1 MSQTASPAGEYLSEQ
16 ALTQWAH
23 AISHVAGHYRVVCS
37 PGTIQANAPWF
48 KDKTRVPALTQL
60 SRQAGLSFH
69 LLGNTEKAISQW
81 RLPVVVDLASGQ
93 IAVIEQF
100 DGDDT
105 VDICYF
111 DDERHTNR
119 QSLSKLLP
127 EIRFVA
133 ALRPLSALKD
143 SRVDAY
149 ISRFSPDW
157 MKELIM
163 LDVRP
168 YGPVMLAAFWVN
180 VLSLAGI
187 LFSMQ
192 VYDRVIPAQSYP
204 TLYVLATGVLIAVVF
219 GFILKVTRSN
229 IMDVLGKRADMRI
242 SDRVFSHA
250 LRLRN
255 SAVPR
260 STGSFISQL
269 RELEQ
274 IREMITSS
282 TISTIVDLPFF
293 LLFVGVLAIIAPQL
307 AWIAPVAAIVMVLPG
322 LLLQKK
328 LATLANQAAHES
340 TLRNA
345 VLVESVQGLEDIKL
359 MQAENRFLQQWNS
372 YIRITAESGLK
383 TRELTQGLISWGI
396 TIQSLVF
403 VVVVLFGAP
412 LVIEGEMTTGA
423 MVAASMLASRMIAP
437 MANLCGVLARWQ
449 QVKAA
454 KQGLDS
460 IMQLP
465 VETQRDENFIH
476 KDIFHGHY
484 LFESAQFKYHS
495 EDPRIP
501 LRIARLEIQRG
512 ERIAVLGRNGAG
524 KSTLLQALA
533 GGVDLA
539 SGEARLDD
547 LAMTQID
554 MADLRRNIG
563 FLSQNARLFYGTLRE
578 NLTLGAPHASDDA
591 IFEALEVS
599 GASNFVKHLPK
610 GLDHPI
616 MEGGS
621 GLSGG
626 QRQSILLARML
637 LRSPNIVL
645 LDEPTASLDDHTE
658 HEFIQRLNQWLGH
671 RTLVVATHRVP
682 VLELVE
688 RVLVLKDGQLVM
700 DAPKAQALGAAR
712 PVPAQAPAA
721 AQTPPREWNNE
732 NQSA

>member
-1 MSQTASPAGEYLSEQ
+1 MSNIPPPVDERLTEQ
-16 ALTQWAH
+16 ALSNWAH
-23 AISHVAGHYRVVCS
+23 AISHVAAHYRVVCS

-48 KDKTRVPALTQL
+48 KDKGLLSALTQL

-69 LLGNTEKAISQW
+69 LLSAPELAIAQW
-81 RLPVVVDLASGQ
+81 RLPVIVDLKNGQ
-93 IAVIEQF
+93 LAVIEHF
-100 DGDDT
+100 DGEDT
-105 VDICYF
+105 VDICVI
-111 DDERHTNR
+111 DNERQTNR
-119 QSLSKLLP
+119 VALSELLP
-127 EIRFVA
+127 QIRFVA

-157 MKELIM
+157 LKQLVMQ
-163 LDVRP
+163 DWRP
-168 YGPVMLAAFWVN
+168 YGPVMFAAFLVN
-180 VLSLAGI
+180 VLSLSGI
-187 LFSMQ
+187 IFSMQ

-204 TLYVLATGVLIAVVF
+204 TLYVLASGVMLAVVF
-219 GFILKVTRSN
+219 GFLLRVARGH
-229 IMDVLGKRADMRI
+229 IMDVLGKRADMRV

-293 LLFVGVLAIIAPQL
+293 FMFIIVLAIIAPQL
-307 AWIAPVAAIVMVLPG
+307 AWIAPVAAVLMVLPG
-322 LLLQKK
+322 ILLQKK
-328 LATLANQAAHES
+328 LAMLANQSAHES

-372 YIRITAESGLK
+372 YIRITAESGLR
-383 TRELTQGLISWGI
+383 TRQLSQGLISWGI
-396 TIQSLVF
+396 TIQSLVYAA
-403 VVVVLFGAP
+403 VILFGAP
-412 LVIEGEMTTGA
+412 LVIEGDMTTGA

-465 VETQRDENFIH
+465 VETQRDESLVH
-476 KDIFHGHY
+476 QDIFHGHY
-484 LFESAQFKYHS
+484 LFENAQFRYHS
-495 EDPRIP
+495 DDQRIP
-501 LRIARLEIQRG
+501 LRITRLEIQQG
-512 ERIAVLGRNGAG
+512 ERVAVLGRNGAG

-533 GGVDLA
+533 GGVDLV
-539 SGEARLDD
+539 SGDVRLDN
-547 LAMTQID
+547 LSMTQID

-578 NLTLGAPHASDDA
+578 NLTLGAPHASDEA
-591 IFEALEVS
+591 IFEVLEIS
-599 GASNFVKHLPK
+599 GAGNFIKHLPK
-610 GLDHPI
+610 GLDHAI
-616 MEGGS
+616 MEGGT

-658 HEFIQRLNQWLGH
+658 REFIQRLGQWLGN
-671 RTLVVATHRVP
+671 RTLIVATHRVP
-682 VLELVE
+682 MLELVE
-688 RVLVLKDGQLVM
+688 RVLVLKEGQLVM
-700 DAPKAQALGAAR
+700 DAPKAQALSNSRATGQ
-712 PVPAQAPAA
+712 PNE
-721 AQTPPREWNNE
+721 REWKNE

>member
-1 MSQTASPAGEYLSEQ
+1 MSNIPPPVDERLTEQ
-16 ALTQWAH
+16 ALSNWAH
-23 AISHVAGHYRVVCS
+23 AISHVAAHYRVVCS

-48 KDKTRVPALTQL
+48 KDKGLLSALTQL

-69 LLGNTEKAISQW
+69 LLSAPELAIAQW
-81 RLPVVVDLASGQ
+81 RLPVIVDLKNGQ
-93 IAVIEQF
+93 LAVIEHF
-100 DGDDT
+100 DGEDT
-105 VDICYF
+105 VDICVI
-111 DDERHTNR
+111 DNDRQTNR
-119 QSLSKLLP
+119 VALSELLP
-127 EIRFVA
+127 QIRFVA

-157 MKELIM
+157 LKQLVMQ
-163 LDVRP
+163 DWRP
-168 YGPVMLAAFWVN
+168 YGPVMFAAFLVN
-180 VLSLAGI
+180 VLSLSGI
-187 LFSMQ
+187 IFSMQ

-204 TLYVLATGVLIAVVF
+204 TLYVLASGVMLAVVF
-219 GFILKVTRSN
+219 GFLLRVARGH
-229 IMDVLGKRADMRI
+229 IMDVLGKRADMRV

-293 LLFVGVLAIIAPQL
+293 FMFIIVLAIIAPQL
-307 AWIAPVAAIVMVLPG
+307 AWIAPVAAVLMVLPG
-322 LLLQKK
+322 ILLQKK
-328 LATLANQAAHES
+328 LAMLANQSAHES

-359 MQAENRFLQQWNS
+359 MQAENSFLQQWNS
-372 YIRITAESGLK
+372 YIRITAESGLR
-383 TRELTQGLISWGI
+383 TRQLSQGLISWGI
-396 TIQSLVF
+396 TIQSLVYAA
-403 VVVVLFGAP
+403 VILFGAP
-412 LVIEGEMTTGA
+412 LVIEGDMTTGA

-465 VETQRDENFIH
+465 VETQRDESLVH
-476 KDIFHGHY
+476 QDIFHGHY
-484 LFESAQFKYHS
+484 LFENAQFRYHS
-495 EDPRIP
+495 DDQRIP
-501 LRIARLEIQRG
+501 LRITRLEIQQG
-512 ERIAVLGRNGAG
+512 ERVAVLGRNGAG

-533 GGVDLA
+533 GGVDLV
-539 SGEARLDD
+539 SGDVRLDN
-547 LAMTQID
+547 LSMTQID

-578 NLTLGAPHASDDA
+578 NLTLGAPHASDEA
-591 IFEALEVS
+591 IFEVLEIS
-599 GASNFVKHLPK
+599 GAGNFVKHLPK
-610 GLDHPI
+610 GLDHAI
-616 MEGGS
+616 MEGGT

-658 HEFIQRLNQWLGH
+658 REFIQRLGQWLGN
-671 RTLVVATHRVP
+671 RTLIVATHRVP
-682 VLELVE
+682 MLELVE
-688 RVLVLKDGQLVM
+688 RVLVLKEGQLVM
-700 DAPKAQALGAAR
+700 DAPKAQALSNSRATGQ
-712 PVPAQAPAA
+712 PNE
-721 AQTPPREWNNE
+721 REWKNE

>member
-1 MSQTASPAGEYLSEQ
+1 MSTTPPPVNEHLNEQ
-16 ALTQWAH
+16 ALSNWAH
-23 AISHVAGHYRVVCS
+23 VISHVAAHYRVVCS

-48 KDKTRVPALTQL
+48 KDKSMVSALTQL

-69 LLGNTEKAISQW
+69 LLSAPEKAIAQW
-81 RLPVVVDLASGQ
+81 RLPVVVNLTNGQ
-93 IAVIEQF
+93 LGIIEQF
-100 DGDDT
+100 DGEDT
-105 VDICYF
+105 VEICLI
-111 DDERHTNR
+111 DGERQTNR
-119 QSLSKLLP
+119 VALSALLP
-127 EIRFVA
+127 DIRFVA

-157 MKELIM
+157 LKELVM
-163 LDVRP
+163 QDLRP
-168 YGPVMLAAFWVN
+168 YGPVMLAAFLIN
-180 VLSLAGI
+180 VLSLSGI

-204 TLYVLATGVLIAVVF
+204 TLYVLASGVLLAVVF
-219 GFILKVTRSN
+219 GFVLRVARGH
-229 IMDVLGKRADMRI
+229 IMDVLGKRADMRV

-293 LLFVGVLAIIAPQL
+293 FMFIIVLAIISPQL
-307 AWIAPVAAIVMVLPG
+307 AWIAPVAAILMVLPG
-322 LLLQKK
+322 ILLQKK
-328 LATLANQAAHES
+328 LALLANQSAHEA

-372 YIRITAESGLK
+372 YIRITAESDLR
-383 TRELTQGLISWGI
+383 TRQLSQGLISWGM
-396 TIQSLVF
+396 TVQSLVYAA
-403 VVVVLFGAP
+403 VILFGAP
-412 LVIEGEMTTGA
+412 LVIEGDMTTGA

-465 VETQRDENFIH
+465 VETQRDESLVH
-476 KDIFHGHY
+476 QDIFHGHY
-484 LFESAQFKYHS
+484 LFENAQFRYHS
-495 EDPRIP
+495 EDQRIP
-501 LRIARLEIQRG
+501 LRIARLEIQAG

-533 GGVDLA
+533 GGVDLVN
-539 SGEARLDD
+539 GDVRLDN
-547 LAMTQID
+547 LSMAQID

-578 NLTLGAPHASDDA
+578 NLTLGAPHASDAA
-591 IFEALEVS
+591 IFEALEIS
-599 GASNFVKHLPK
+599 GAGNFVKHLPK
-610 GLDHPI
+610 GLDHAI
-616 MEGGS
+616 MEGGA

-658 HEFIQRLNQWLGH
+658 REFIQRLGDWLGN
-671 RTLVVATHRVP
+671 RTLIVATHRVP
-682 VLELVE
+682 MLELVE

-700 DAPKAQALGAAR
+700 DAPKAQALSNSR
-712 PVPAQAPAA
+712 AA
-721 AQTPPREWNNE
+721 AQPTGREWKNE